1 MPDWS
6 EAIRARLENL
16 TIDAAREAEVVEEL
30 SQHLDER
37 YEELTRAG
45 ASDADANRIAL
56 DELLAPD
63 VLTERMRP
71 LKQAQ
76 SPPPLP
82 SQNVTASWIASSW
95 LDLRY
100 AVRSL
105 RNQRRFT
112 IAIVLTLALGIGA
125 NTAIFSLVNATLLAR
140 LPVPERERL
149 VYVARG
155 DGGTFA
161 YPHYEALRNGTEM
174 LDGLAAWGEIVV
186 SMNAADAAELVQG
199 YIVTGNF
206 FDVMRVGAARGR
218 LLTDADDV
226 TPGAHP
232 VVVISHALWQ
242 TRFGGR
248 DDVVGTDVRLNDNA
262 FTIVGVA
269 PAGFPG
275 PNVGDTGALYVPMMM
290 QPIVRPPRAGF
301 SGEQNPDLLRDTRS
315 WLLAVGRLKSGVAA
329 EQAQPELAAL
339 ATNYARA
346 AYAGVEG
353 LAPRT
358 TGAIVVPVDEL
369 DTPQRAQMRSIAWL
383 LGGTV
388 AVVLVIACANI
399 ANLLLTKAASRR
411 LELAVRLAMGASR
424 ERLVRQLLA
433 ESLLMALAGGA
444 LGVALAIAL
453 AAAFRA
459 APPPPDALPIAVDFS
474 IDARVLGFTLALSV
488 LTGLVF
494 GIVPALRSSRPSL
507 VPALKDSSFDAD
519 ERGRRVDVKKPLVVA
534 QVALSLMLLIA
545 AGLFVR
551 GLDAARR
558 IDLGFD
564 AQRLVTAPLDINLLR
579 YTTAQGREFY
589 RQALERVEQ
598 IPGVEAATVARVA
611 VMTGGARTIGSF
623 MVEGREPP
631 SDDSFQREGA
641 PVAAMPANFVNAN
654 VVGPRFFDTLGI
666 ALLRGRD
673 FGTADSDGAP
683 LVAIV
688 NESLARRHFADGD
701 PLGQRVSFTGAE
713 GPWRTIVAVVRDSKY
728 AELAERARPVVYLP
742 LSQNHETGMTLY
754 VRGLVPPE
762 SLVGSIR
769 REIQALVPALPVSNV
784 RPMTDTIGT
793 ALYSARMSTWL
804 LASFGALAL
813 ALAAIGIY
821 GVLSFAIASR
831 TREIGIRLALGA
843 GAKNVFNTVVRDGL
857 VLVGIGV
864 ACGVT
869 GALALARTLAGFLYG
884 VSPADA
890 ATYVA
895 VTAVLCAVAVVA
907 CAIPARRAMR
917 MDPMAAL
924 RYQ

>member
-6 EAIRARLENL
+6 EQIRARLADLRLES
-16 TIDAAREAEVVEEL
+16 AREAEVVEEL

-37 YEELTRAG
+37 YEELKRAG
-45 ASDADANRIAL
+45 ALDAEAHRAAL
-56 DELLAPD
+56 AELLEPD
-63 VLTERMRP
+63 VLEQRMQP
-71 LKQAQ
+71 LKQAK
-76 SPPPLP
+76 SPLP
-82 SQNVTASWIASSW
+82 LPPQNADYSWLASSW

-100 AVRSL
+100 AVQSL
-105 RNQRRFT
+105 RKQPRFT

-149 VYVARG
+149 VYVTRG

-161 YPHYEALRNGTEM
+161 YPHYEALRNGSEM

-186 SMNAADAAELVQG
+186 SMNADDAAELVQG

-206 FDVMRVGAARGR
+206 FDVMRVGPGRGR
-218 LLTDADDV
+218 LLTAADDA

-232 VVVISHALWQ
+232 VVVISDAFWQ
-242 TRFGGR
+242 TRFAGR
-248 DDVVGTDVRLNDNA
+248 DDAIGADVRLNDHT

-269 PAGFPG
+269 PAGFEG
-275 PNVGDTGALYVPMMM
+275 PSVGGTGAVYVPMMM

-315 WLLAVGRLKSGVAA
+315 WLLAVGRLKDGVTA

-339 ATNYARA
+339 STNYARVAYPPA
-346 AYAGVEG
+346 AA
-353 LAPRT
+353 ARAAN
-358 TGAIVVPVDEL
+358 AIVVPVDDL
-369 DTPQRAQMRSIAWL
+369 DTPQRGQMRSIAWL

-388 AVVLVIACANI
+388 AIVLLIACANI

-424 ERLVRQLLA
+424 ARLIRQLLA
-433 ESLLMALAGGA
+433 ESVLMALAGGA
-444 LGVALAIAL
+444 LAVALALAV

-459 APPPPDALPIAVDFS
+459 VPPPAGALPVAVGFS
-474 IDARVLGFTLALSV
+474 IDARVLAFTLALSV

-494 GIVPALRSSRPSL
+494 GMVPALKASRPSL
-507 VPALKDSSFDAD
+507 VPALKDSSFDTDA
-519 ERGRRVDVKKPLVVA
+519 RGRRMDVQKPLVVA

-551 GLDAARR
+551 GLDAARQ

-589 RQALERVEQ
+589 GRALERVEAL
-598 IPGVEAATVARVA
+598 PGAEAAAVARVA
-611 VMTGGARTIGSF
+611 VMTGNARTIGNF

-631 SDDSFQREGA
+631 PDGNFQREGA
-641 PVAAMPANFVNAN
+641 PVGAPGQSFINAN
-654 VVGPRFFDTLGI
+654 VVSPGFFETLGI
-666 ALLRGRD
+666 GLLRGRD
-673 FGTADSDGAP
+673 FAMTDVEGAP
-683 LVAIV
+683 LVAVI
-688 NESLARRHFADGD
+688 NESAARRHFADAD
-701 PLGQRVSFTGAE
+701 PLGLGVSFAGAA
-713 GPWRTIVAVVRDSKY
+713 GPWRTIVGVVRDSKY
-728 AELAERARPVVYLP
+728 ADLGEQGLPVVYVP
-742 LSQNHETGMTLY
+742 LAQNHETGMTLY
-754 VRGLVPPE
+754 VRGSVPPE
-762 SLVGSIR
+762 SLVAGVR
-769 REIQALVPALPVSNV
+769 REIQSLAPALPLSDV

-793 ALYSARMSTWL
+793 ALYSARASTWL
-804 LASFGALAL
+804 LTGFGALAL
-813 ALAAIGIY
+813 ALAVIGIY

-831 TREIGIRLALGA
+831 TRELGIRLALGA
-843 GAKNVFNTVVRDGL
+843 GAKSLFNMVVRDGL
-857 VLVGIGV
+857 VLVALGV
-864 ACGVT
+864 ACGVA
-869 GALALARTLAGFLYG
+869 GALVAGRMVAGFLYG

-890 ATYVA
+890 ATYAA
-895 VTAVLCAVAVVA
+895 VTAILAAVALVA